1 MTINHLSG
9 PLGKQKF
16 TPTGSKG
23 HGLWFVIG
31 VFWSVLCVSDSVF
44 QGSLLL
50 NFGVCVFSCFRSFS
64 SQFLY
69 LLTKIRQVASL
80 DSKGEYSASKSRRNT
95 DMGGWKQINTFPTTF
110 NFAASAHYCHF
121 YLTGRIWCYRNGL
134 IKVKEK
140 PKILKRVR
148 QHRLWV
154 IQNSCKMMNK

>member
-1 MTINHLSG
+1 MRPSIILADL
-9 PLGKQKF
+9 LGNR
-16 TPTGSKG
+16 
-23 HGLWFVIG
+23 
-31 VFWSVLCVSDSVF
+31 
-44 QGSLLL
+44 SLLQQVQKVMVCDL
-50 NFGVCVFSCFRSFS
+50 WLVYFDLFCVFLTLCFKVRCFWTSECVFSCFRSFS

-80 DSKGEYSASKSRRNT
+80 DSKGENSASKSRRNT
-95 DMGGWKQINTFPTTF
+95 DMGGWKRIDTFPTTF

-121 YLTGRIWCYRNGL
+121 YLTGRIGCYRNGL

-140 PKILKRVR
+140 PKILKRVG